1 MLELHARSVAKFVVS
16 GAREEYDAR
25 LEFPA
30 LGPDSEFKEMRQMV
44 ESDESFESKTYRK
57 ADIRLLPFLFLCYTL
72 AYLDRVNVGFAKL
85 QMLKDLSL
93 SDAAFATGAGIF
105 FIGYFFFEVP
115 SNVLL
120 KKFGARVWIARI
132 MISWGLIS
140 ACMMFVKGEWSF
152 YALRSLLG
160 LAEAGF
166 FPGVIFY
173 LTLWYPSRH
182 RSTRTAWFVA
192 AIAVSGVIGNP
203 ISGWIMD
210 RLSGVLNLQGWQWL
224 FLAEGIP
231 SILVGVWVI
240 YYLNSNIEEAKWLN
254 TEEKALL
261 VRNLLAEDQHKTRHN
276 LMDAFT
282 SGKVWALCAI
292 YFTLMIGLY
301 GIAFW
306 LPTLVKAFGIEGYL
320 GVGLIT
326 AIPYGVAVI
335 GMILLS
341 HHSDKT
347 GERRLHY
354 VLNVTAG
361 AVGLILS
368 GVFASRPVLAIIF
381 LSIATVGVIGSM
393 PLFWPL
399 PSAFLAGTA
408 AAAGIGVVNSV
419 GNLGGYFGPNIPIWT
434 RAISSDRSAALFIIA
449 GILMVGAVLTY
460 FFVPKTLRVK
470 AGRSYYHSVRPAGLR
485 QKP

>member
-1 MLELHARSVAKFVVS
+1 LEKSKGGVKAMAPAESLEAR
-16 GAREEYDAR
+16 
-25 LEFPA
+25 
-30 LGPDSEFKEMRQMV
+30 
-44 ESDESFESKTYRK
+44 TYRK
-57 ADIRLLPFLFLCYTL
+57 VDVRIVPFLFFCYIL

-85 QMLKDLSL
+85 QMLKDLSM

-120 KKFGARVWIARI
+120 KKFGARTWIARI
-132 MISWGLIS
+132 MISWGVIS
-140 ACMMFVKGEWSF
+140 ACMIFVKGEWSF
-152 YALRSLLG
+152 YAMRFLLG

-173 LTLWYPSRH
+173 LTLWYPSRF

-192 AIAVSGVIGNP
+192 AIAVSGVVGNP

-210 RLSGVLNLQGWQWL
+210 MFSGAMNLAGWQWL

-231 SILVGVWVI
+231 SILVGVVVI
-240 YYLNSNIEEAKWLN
+240 FYLDSSIAEAKWL
-254 TEEKALL
+254 TPEEKALL
-261 VRNLLAEDQHKTRHN
+261 AHNLEAEDKHKTEHK
-276 LMDAFT
+276 LVDAFT
-282 SGKVWALCAI
+282 SRKVWVLCAI

-306 LPTLVKAFGIEGYL
+306 LPTIVKAFGLRGYL
-320 GVGLIT
+320 RVGLIT

-341 HHSDKT
+341 NHSDKT

-354 VLNVTAG
+354 VASVVAG
-361 AVGLILS
+361 AVGLVLS
-368 GVFASRPVLAIIF
+368 GVFASNPVLAIIF
-381 LSIATVGVIGSM
+381 LSVGTLGVIGSM

-408 AAAGIGVVNSV
+408 AAAGIGIVNSV
-419 GNLGGYFGPNIPIWT
+419 GNLGGYVGPNIPIWA
-434 RAISSDRSAALFIIA
+434 RHFSSDPSAALYIIA
-449 GILMVGAVLTY
+449 AILMVGAFLTY
-460 FFVPKTLRVK
+460 FFVPQTLRVRV
-470 AGRSYYHSVRPAGLR
+470 GPVD
-485 QKP
+485 

>member
-1 MLELHARSVAKFVVS
+1 MN
-16 GAREEYDAR
+16 
-25 LEFPA
+25 
-30 LGPDSEFKEMRQMV
+30 
-44 ESDESFESKTYRK
+44 SDETFEAKTYHK
-57 ADIRLLPFLFLCYTL
+57 VDVRLLPFLFLCYIL

-120 KKFGARVWIARI
+120 KKLGARMWIARI
-132 MISWGLIS
+132 MVSWGVIS
-140 ACMMFVKGEWSF
+140 ACMIFVKGQWSF
-152 YALRSLLG
+152 YAMRFLLG

-203 ISGWIMD
+203 VSGWIMD
-210 RLSGVLNLQGWQWL
+210 RLSGAMSLAGWQWL
-224 FLAEGIP
+224 FLSEGIP
-231 SILVGVWVI
+231 SVLVGLWVI
-240 YYLNSNIEEAKWLN
+240 YYLDSSIEEAKWLS
-254 TEEKALL
+254 TDEKS
-261 VRNLLAEDQHKTRHN
+261 LLAHNLATEDQHKTDHKVV
-276 LMDAFT
+276 DAFR
-282 SGKVWALCAI
+282 SGKVWVLCAI

-306 LPTLVKAFGIEGYL
+306 LPTIVKAFGIKGYL

-326 AIPYGVAVI
+326 AIPYGVAVV

-354 VLNVTAG
+354 VTNVTMG
-361 AVGLILS
+361 AIGLILS
-368 GVFASRPVLAIIF
+368 GVYASNPVLAIIF
-381 LSIATVGVIGSM
+381 LSLGTLGVIGSM

-408 AAAGIGVVNSV
+408 AAAGIGIVNSV
-419 GNLGGYFGPNIPIWT
+419 GNLGGYFGPNIPIW
-434 RAISSDRSAALFIIA
+434 AKAVSSDKSAALYIIA
-449 GILMVGAVLTY
+449 GILLIGAFLTF
-460 FFVPKTLRVK
+460 FFVPKTLRARV
-470 AGRSYYHSVRPAGLR
+470 SS
-485 QKP
+485 

>member
-1 MLELHARSVAKFVVS
+1 MASAAGLEAT
-16 GAREEYDAR
+16 
-25 LEFPA
+25 
-30 LGPDSEFKEMRQMV
+30 
-44 ESDESFESKTYRK
+44 TYRK
-57 ADIRLLPFLFLCYTL
+57 VDVRIVPFLFLCYIL

-85 QMLKDLSL
+85 QMLKELSM
-93 SDAAFATGAGIF
+93 SEAAFASGAGIF
-105 FIGYFFFEVP
+105 FIGYFLFEVP

-120 KKFGARVWIARI
+120 KKFGARLWIARI
-132 MISWGLIS
+132 MISWGVIS
-140 ACMMFVKGEWSF
+140 ACMIFVRGTSSF
-152 YALRSLLG
+152 YALRFLLG

-173 LTLWYPSRH
+173 LTLWYPSKM

-192 AIAVSGVIGNP
+192 AIAVSGVVGNP
-203 ISGWIMD
+203 ISGWIMESFSGAI
-210 RLSGVLNLQGWQWL
+210 RLAGWQWL

-231 SILVGVWVI
+231 SILVGFLVI
-240 YYLNSNIEEAKWLN
+240 FYLDSSIEEAKWL
-254 TEEKALL
+254 TPEEKT
-261 VRNLLAEDQHKTRHN
+261 LLALNVAAEDKHKTQHK
-276 LMDAFT
+276 LADAF
-282 SGKVWALCAI
+282 SNASVWVLCVI

-306 LPTLVKAFGIEGYL
+306 LPTIVKAFGVKGYL
-320 GVGLIT
+320 QVGLIT

-354 VLNVTAG
+354 VANVLAG
-361 AVGLILS
+361 AAGLVLS
-368 GVFASRPVLAIIF
+368 GVFASNPVAAIIF
-381 LSIATVGVIGSM
+381 LSVGTLGVIGSM

-419 GNLGGYFGPNIPIWT
+419 GNLGGYVGPNIPIWA
-434 RAISSDRSAALFIIA
+434 RHFSSDPSAALYVIA
-449 GILMVGAVLTY
+449 SILTVGAVLTY
-460 FFVPKTLRVK
+460 FFIPSTLRV
-470 AGRSYYHSVRPAGLR
+470 RVGLTDPQGKEFASER
-485 QKP
+485 G

>member
-1 MLELHARSVAKFVVS
+1 MTLSESIEAR
-16 GAREEYDAR
+16 
-25 LEFPA
+25 
-30 LGPDSEFKEMRQMV
+30 
-44 ESDESFESKTYRK
+44 TYRK
-57 ADIRLLPFLFLCYTL
+57 VDARIVPFLFLCYIL

-120 KKFGARVWIARI
+120 KKFGARMWIARI
-132 MISWGLIS
+132 MISWGAIS
-140 ACMMFVKGEWSF
+140 ACMIFVKGEWSF
-152 YALRSLLG
+152 YSIRFLLG

-173 LTLWYPSRH
+173 LTLWYPSRL

-210 RLSGVLNLQGWQWL
+210 KLSGAMNLAGWQWL
-224 FLAEGIP
+224 FLSEGLP
-231 SILVGVWVI
+231 SILVGFLVI
-240 YYLNSNIEEAKWLN
+240 FYLDSSVEEAKWL
-254 TEEKALL
+254 TRDEKD
-261 VRNLLAEDQHKTRHN
+261 LLAHNLEAEDKQKTDHK

-306 LPTLVKAFGIEGYL
+306 LPSIVKAFGLKGYL
-320 GVGLIT
+320 RVGLIT
-326 AIPYGVAVI
+326 AIPYGVAVV

-341 HHSDKT
+341 NHSDKT

-354 VLNVTAG
+354 VANVTAG
-361 AVGLILS
+361 AAGLVLS
-368 GVFASRPVLAIIF
+368 GVFASNPVLAIVF
-381 LSIATVGVIGSM
+381 LSVGTLGVIGSM

-408 AAAGIGVVNSV
+408 AAAGIGIVNSV
-419 GNLGGYFGPNIPIWT
+419 GNLGGYVGPNITIW
-434 RAISSDRSAALFIIA
+434 AKHFSSNPSAGVYMIA
-449 GILMVGAVLTY
+449 GILMVGALFTY
-460 FFVPKTLRVK
+460 FFIPQTLRVRVG
-470 AGRSYYHSVRPAGLR
+470 AVD
-485 QKP
+485 

>member
-1 MLELHARSVAKFVVS
+1 MIHS
-16 GAREEYDAR
+16 DAT
-25 LEFPA
+25 
-30 LGPDSEFKEMRQMV
+30 
-44 ESDESFESKTYRK
+44 FEAKTYRK
-57 ADIRLLPFLFLCYTL
+57 ADVRLIPFLFLCYIL

-120 KKFGARVWIARI
+120 KKFGARLWIARI
-132 MISWGLIS
+132 MISWGVIS
-140 ACMMFVKGEWSF
+140 ACMIFVKGEWSF
-152 YALRSLLG
+152 YALRFLLG

-166 FPGVIFY
+166 FPGIIFY

-203 ISGWIMD
+203 VSGWIMD
-210 RLSGVLNLQGWQWL
+210 QLSGAMRLAGWQWL

-231 SILVGVWVI
+231 SILVGFWVI
-240 YYLNSNIEEAKWLN
+240 YYLDSSIEEAKWL
-254 TEEKALL
+254 TAEEKALL
-261 VRNLLAEDQHKTRHN
+261 ASNLLTEDQHKTQHK
-276 LMDAFT
+276 LIDAFT

-301 GIAFW
+301 GITFW
-306 LPTLVKAFGIEGYL
+306 LPTIVKAFGIKGYFK
-320 GVGLIT
+320 VGLVT

-335 GMILLS
+335 GMVVLS

-354 VLNVTAG
+354 ALNVTAG
-361 AVGLILS
+361 AIALILS
-368 GVFASRPVLAIIF
+368 GVFAAQPVLAIIF
-381 LSIATVGVIGSM
+381 LSIGTLGVIGSM

-408 AAAGIGVVNSV
+408 AAAGIGIVNSV
-419 GNLGGYFGPNIPIWT
+419 GNLGGYVGPNIPIWAK
-434 RAISSDRSAALFIIA
+434 AISSDRSAALYIIA
-449 GILMVGAVLTY
+449 AILMLGASLTY
-460 FFVPKTLRVK
+460 FFIPKTLRVK
-470 AGRSYYHSVRPAGLR
+470 IGS
-485 QKP
+485 

>member
-1 MLELHARSVAKFVVS
+1 MTPAETLEAR
-16 GAREEYDAR
+16 
-25 LEFPA
+25 
-30 LGPDSEFKEMRQMV
+30 
-44 ESDESFESKTYRK
+44 TYRK
-57 ADIRLLPFLFLCYTL
+57 VDVRIVPFLFLCYIL

-115 SNVLL
+115 SNMLL
-120 KKFGARVWIARI
+120 KKFGARTWIARI
-132 MISWGLIS
+132 MISWGIIS
-140 ACMMFVKGEWSF
+140 ACMIFVKGAWSF
-152 YALRSLLG
+152 YAIRFLLG

-173 LTLWYPSRH
+173 LTLWYPSRL

-192 AIAVSGVIGNP
+192 AIAVSGVVGNP

-210 RLSGVLNLQGWQWL
+210 SVSGVMKLAGWQWL

-231 SILVGVWVI
+231 SILVGIWVI
-240 YYLNSNIEEAKWLN
+240 FYLDSSIEEAKWLAPD
-254 TEEKALL
+254 EKALL
-261 VRNLLAEDQHKTRHN
+261 AHNLQAEDQHKTEHKLR
-276 LMDAFT
+276 DAFA
-282 SGKVWALCAI
+282 SGKVWVLCAI

-306 LPTLVKAFGIEGYL
+306 LPTIVKAFGVKGYL
-320 GVGLIT
+320 EVGLIT

-335 GMILLS
+335 GMIFLS
-341 HHSDKT
+341 NHSDQT

-354 VLNVTAG
+354 VANVVAG

-368 GVFASRPVLAIIF
+368 GVFAASPVLSIIF
-381 LSIATVGVIGSM
+381 LSIGTLGVIGSM

-408 AAAGIGVVNSV
+408 AAAGIGIVNSV
-419 GNLGGYFGPNIPIWT
+419 GNLGGYVGPNIPIW
-434 RAISSDRSAALFIIA
+434 AKHVSSNPSAALYIIA
-449 GILMVGAVLTY
+449 AILLIGAALTY
-460 FFVPKTLRVK
+460 LFIPPNLRV
-470 AGRSYYHSVRPAGLR
+470 RIRPVDLAATSAR
-485 QKP
+485 

>member
-1 MLELHARSVAKFVVS
+1 MNF
-16 GAREEYDAR
+16 
-25 LEFPA
+25 
-30 LGPDSEFKEMRQMV
+30 
-44 ESDESFESKTYRK
+44 DESIEAKTYRK
-57 ADIRLLPFLFLCYTL
+57 VDVRLLPFLFLCYIL

-120 KKFGARVWIARI
+120 RKFGARMWIARI
-132 MISWGLIS
+132 MISWGVIS
-140 ACMMFVKGEWSF
+140 ACMVFVKGQWSF
-152 YALRSLLG
+152 YAMRFLLG
-160 LAEAGF
+160 IAEAGF
-166 FPGVIFY
+166 FPGIIFY
-173 LTLWYPSRH
+173 LTLWYPSRY

-203 ISGWIMD
+203 LSGWIMD
-210 RLSGVLNLQGWQWL
+210 RLSGAMNVAGWQWL

-231 SILVGVWVI
+231 SVIVGFWVI
-240 YYLNSNIEEAKWLN
+240 YYLNSSIEDAKWLSAD
-254 TEEKALL
+254 EKALL
-261 VRNLLAEDQHKTRHN
+261 ANNLLAEDQHKTEHKLR
-276 LMDAFT
+276 DAFT
-282 SGKVWALCAI
+282 SGKVWMLCAI

-306 LPTLVKAFGIEGYL
+306 LPTIVKAFGIKGYL
-320 GVGLIT
+320 RVGLIT

-354 VLNVTAG
+354 VVNVTAG

-368 GVFASRPVLAIIF
+368 GLFASQPVLAIIF
-381 LSIATVGVIGSM
+381 LSIGTLGVIGSM

-408 AAAGIGVVNSV
+408 AAAGIGLVNSV
-419 GNLGGYFGPNIPIWT
+419 GNLGGYFGPNIPIW
-434 RAISSDRSAALFIIA
+434 AKAVSPDKSAALYIIA
-449 GILMVGAVLTY
+449 GILLIGAFLTY
-460 FFVPKTLRVK
+460 FFIPKTLRV
-470 AGRSYYHSVRPAGLR
+470 RMNF
-485 QKP
+485 

>member
-1 MLELHARSVAKFVVS
+1 MIT
-16 GAREEYDAR
+16 
-25 LEFPA
+25 
-30 LGPDSEFKEMRQMV
+30 
-44 ESDESFESKTYRK
+44 SDESLESTTYHK
-57 ADIRLLPFLFLCYTL
+57 ADVRLLPFLFLCYIL

-85 QMLKDLSL
+85 QMLKDLSM
-93 SDAAFATGAGIF
+93 SDAAFAAGAGIF

-120 KKFGARVWIARI
+120 KKFGARMWIARI
-132 MISWGLIS
+132 MVSWGVIS
-140 ACMMFVKGEWSF
+140 ACMIFVKGEWSF
-152 YALRSLLG
+152 YAMRFLLG

-173 LTLWYPSRH
+173 LTLWYPSKFRA
-182 RSTRTAWFVA
+182 SRTAWFVA

-210 RLSGVLNLQGWQWL
+210 RLDGAMNLAGWQWL
-224 FLAEGIP
+224 FLSEGIP
-231 SILVGVWVI
+231 SVIVGLWVI
-240 YYLNSNIEEAKWLN
+240 YYLDSSIEEAKWL
-254 TEEKALL
+254 TVEEKVLL
-261 VRNLLAEDQHKTRHN
+261 TNNLIAEDKHKTEHR
-276 LMDAFT
+276 LADAFK
-282 SGKVWALCAI
+282 SGKVWVLCAI

-306 LPTLVKAFGIEGYL
+306 LPTIVKAFGIKGYF

-341 HHSDKT
+341 VHSDRT

-361 AVGLILS
+361 AIGLVLS
-368 GVFASRPVLAIIF
+368 GVFASNPVLAIIF
-381 LSIATVGVIGSM
+381 LSVGTLGVIGSM

-408 AAAGIGVVNSV
+408 AAAGIGIVNSV

-434 RAISSDRSAALFIIA
+434 RYFSSDRSAALYIIA
-449 GILMVGAVLTY
+449 GILMIGAFLTY
-460 FFVPKTLRVK
+460 FFVPKNLRV
-470 AGRSYYHSVRPAGLR
+470 SVRSPA
-485 QKP
+485 